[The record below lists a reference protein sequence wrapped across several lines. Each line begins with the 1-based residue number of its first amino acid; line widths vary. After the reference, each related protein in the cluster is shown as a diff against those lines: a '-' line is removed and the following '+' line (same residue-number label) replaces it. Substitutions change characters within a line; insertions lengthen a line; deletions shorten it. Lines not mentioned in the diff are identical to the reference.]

1 MIRHRAL
8 SPHAPSLFVT
18 TALVA
23 TMLSFACAQAQTTQ
37 PGNATA
43 PAPAQAAKSTKPAGT
58 QAGTHA
64 ATNVN
69 PLNLS
74 AIVVTGT
81 AHHVTEMQSS
91 VSVSTVGATQI
102 RRLGANSA
110 TAVLRNVPG
119 IHTESSGGEG
129 NANVTARG
137 LPISAG
143 GTRYVQFQENGLPV
157 LQFGDLDFATPD
169 SFVRIDGLLSR
180 VQVVRG
186 GSSSVF
192 ATNAPGGIINFI
204 DRTGRD
210 QNGSVSVTSG
220 LGFDERRVDFN
231 YGGPIDANDRA
242 EIAGFYHIG
251 TGNRTSGLQVFNGGQ
266 IHGNFTH
273 DFSGGFIRF
282 RFKYLNDQTPT
293 YLPVPVSTVNGQIVP
308 LPGIDPRFAS
318 FYSSNLGSDVTLTP
332 SNGRAATN
340 FATGLSTKTK
350 SIGFELRKTF
360 DNGFRVDD
368 NFDFAANSGN
378 FLGIYPSGN
387 SIALTGAT
395 YADGPNAGLPFTGAA
410 FPAVVFDTKLNNL
423 NLLANN
429 LQVSRNIATGGF
441 GTLTPNVGFYASQQ
455 RVFETWNFNSYI
467 FQATQN
473 NPALI
478 NSTTSIGGIGS
489 GFGGCC
495 ERVINNT
502 YVTTAP
508 YADLGWQI
516 GHFNF
521 DGGIRYDMQSA
532 SGYYNFGTL
541 GPNGAFYTPAN
552 QQAVNYKVHHLSY
565 SFGGNYEFDRHLSL
579 FARISN
585 GVSFNGDRLISAP
598 NSSLDGTVP
607 IPINV
612 VKQYE
617 GGVKFRQDNF
627 SSFVT
632 LFNADTAESNYD
644 LTTQVSSTNTYRAY
658 GAEVD
663 LGYSYHNLTIS
674 GSATYTHARITKTN
688 IADTLGRIPQRQAN
702 WIFQISPTYYYHH
715 LTVGANIDGTTSSY
729 GDNQNTIVMPG
740 YVLFGAFLNYQFT
753 PKLSLL
759 ITGNNLANAI
769 AYTEFDNISPGV
781 ATAARA
787 ANGRTVKATLRYK
800 FD

>member
-1 MIRHRAL
+1 MNRPRASAL
-8 SPHAPSLFVT
+8 PIASLYVT
-18 TALVA
+18 TALA
-23 TMLSFACAQAQTTQ
+23 ASMLSFACAQAQT
-37 PGNATA
+37 
-43 PAPAQAAKSTKPAGT
+43 PAPKPVTTAKPALAAKTKA
-58 QAGTHA
+58 
-64 ATNVN
+64 N
-69 PLNLS
+69 PLNLN

-91 VSVSTVGATQI
+91 ISVSTLGATQI
-102 RRLGANSA
+102 RRSGANSA

-119 IHTESSGGEG
+119 IHVESSGGEG
-129 NANVTARG
+129 NANITARG

-143 GTRYVQFQENGLPV
+143 GTRYVQIQENGLPV

-204 DRTGRD
+204 DRTGRLK
-210 QNGSVSVTSG
+210 NGAVSVTSG

-231 YGGPIDANDRA
+231 YGGPIDTHNRF
-242 EIAGFYHIG
+242 EIAGFYHVG
-251 TGNRTSGLQVFNGGQ
+251 TGNRSSGLQVFNGGQ

-273 DFSGGFIRF
+273 DFTGGFIRF

-293 YLPVPVSTVNGQIVP
+293 YLPVPVQTVNGKIVP

-332 SNGRAATN
+332 SNGRRATN
-340 FATGLSTKTK
+340 FSTGLTTKTK
-350 SIGFELRKTF
+350 SVGFELRKTF
-360 DNGFRVDD
+360 GDGFRVDD

-378 FLGIYPSGN
+378 FLGIFPSN
-387 SIALTGAT
+387 NTIALTGAT
-395 YADGPNAGLPFTGAA
+395 YANGPNVGQPFTGPA
-410 FPAVVFDTKLNNL
+410 FPAVVFNTQLNNL

-429 LQVSRNIATGGF
+429 LQVSRSIATGGF
-441 GTLTPNVGFYASQQ
+441 GTLTPNFGFYASKQ
-455 RVFETWNFNSYI
+455 RVYETWNFNSYI

-478 NSTTSIGGIGS
+478 NSTSSIGGVGS

-495 ERVINNT
+495 DRVINNT

-516 GHFNF
+516 GSFNF
-521 DGGIRYDMQSA
+521 DGGVRYDMQSA
-532 SGYYNFGTL
+532 SGDYNFATL
-541 GPNGAFYTPAN
+541 GPSGAFYTLAN
-552 QQAVNYKVHHLSY
+552 QQPVNYKVHHLSY
-565 SFGGNYEFDRHLSL
+565 SFGGNYEFSHHLSV

-607 IPINV
+607 IPINI

-617 GGVKFRQDNF
+617 GGVKFREDNF

-632 LFNADTAESNYD
+632 LFNARTAESNYD

-663 LGYSYHNLTIS
+663 LGYSYNNFTIS

-688 IADTLGRIPQRQAN
+688 IADTLGKIPQRQAN

-715 LTVGANIDGTTSSY
+715 LTVGANIDGTTDSY

-740 YVLFGAFLNYQFT
+740 YVLFGAFLSYQIT
-753 PKLSLL
+753 PKISVLL
-759 ITGNNLANAI
+759 TGDNLMNAT
-769 AYTEFDNISPGV
+769 AYTEFDNIGNGV